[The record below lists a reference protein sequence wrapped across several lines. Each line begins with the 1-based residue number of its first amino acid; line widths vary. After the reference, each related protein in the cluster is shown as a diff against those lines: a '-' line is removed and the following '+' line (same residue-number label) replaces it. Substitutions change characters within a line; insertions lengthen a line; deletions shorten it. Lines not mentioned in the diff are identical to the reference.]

1 MGESQEHSDTL
12 AVWKEYLD
20 NRINIHKR
28 ISMELDEKQWVYD
41 LIISVLGYSTLA
53 LSLVGLG
60 IDLSRTN
67 KDSVSI
73 VMIACIVTLNSL
85 NAFVNELNR
94 INKYSR
100 MAHGHYNAYISFN
113 SILGDISLIQTGKY
127 PTTNQEII
135 IMTKYKV
142 DHILQTSPLIENDD
156 NIFTFNPGEFRDEF
170 RIKALDKKKME
181 HRYKEQIYD
190 FSSSTYDDIS
200 DSEIKTQGISLE
212 DNLNDISIHS
222 D

>member
-1 MGESQEHSDTL
+1 MEEKKDNDDTL
-12 AVWKEYLD
+12 AVWKEYID

-28 ISMELDEKQWVYD
+28 CRISLDKKQWIID

-53 LSLVGLG
+53 ISLVGLG
-60 IDLSRTN
+60 IDLTRDEKN
-67 KDSVSI
+67 SVSV
-73 VMIACIVTLNSL
+73 VMIACIVILNSL
-85 NAFVNELNR
+85 NALVNELNK

-100 MAHGHYNAYISFN
+100 TAHGHYNAYISFN

-127 PTTNQEII
+127 PKTPQEII

-142 DHILQTSPLIENDD
+142 DHILQTSPLIEDED

-170 RIKALDKKKME
+170 RLKALDKKRVE
-181 HRYKEQIYD
+181 HRYREQIYE
-190 FSSSTYDDIS
+190 FSSTHDDITDS
-200 DSEIKTQGISLE
+200 DT
-212 DNLNDISIHS
+212 NTNDIDLKNKLHEVSIHS